1 MLTRSQKLFIF
12 GCIPVRI
19 LLAYFTKQLSP
30 NKLKML
36 GFVLL
41 AMGLGFLYLY
51 FTNGR
56 LTAPEAGGVTWWSR
70 FRIIHGVLYT
80 VAAILA
86 LKGNRNAW
94 IPLALDVIVGILVSI
109 AHYYR

>member
-30 NKLKML
+30 DKLKIL

-41 AMGLGFLYLY
+41 VVGSGFLYLY
-51 FTNGR
+51 FTKGR
-56 LTAPEAGGVTWWSR
+56 MNAPEAGGVTWWNQ
-70 FRIIHGVLYT
+70 FRIVHGSLYLT
-80 VAAILA
+80 AAILA
-86 LKGNRNAW
+86 IKGNSNAW
-94 IPLALDVIVGILVSI
+94 VPLAIDVIVGIIVSV
-109 AHYYR
+109 AHYT